1 MYGTGTALTVTGIY
15 YPSHGGLCLD
25 SDSMLMLTSN
35 KCSHAHRCSCGA
47 TVSNVLNLVQLNV
60 AEVSKR
66 Y

>member
-1 MYGTGTALTVTGIY
+1 MYGTGTASTVTGTY
-15 YPSHGGLCLD
+15 YPSQCLD
-25 SDSMLMLTSN
+25 GDSMLMLTGN

-47 TVSNVLNLVQLNV
+47 TVSNVLNLVQLDV